1 MREEEKNTSQ
11 KSKFQRIL
19 KKRWTLPAIYISS
32 AAIILAAAF
41 WAQNSTEQTTDNGNK
56 ERSAET
62 GKSASEPSLEVNA
75 KLENIKMPV
84 ADESATVIKKE
95 FYDKNADKD
104 AQAAA
109 LIHYNNRYEPNKG
122 IDIAAKDGKEFDVLA
137 SLSGYVTKV
146 EEDSLNGNL
155 VEVEHDNGVVTR
167 YQSIKDIQVKAGDQV
182 KQGDK
187 IASAAQSLIN
197 EEAGTHVHFEIRKD
211 GVAVNP
217 ISYIEKQ
224 VTSIE
229 SETPASST
237 EKDAEAIEESKKS
250 GTAEEAQEDSSQ
262 TEEPAADDAEKTE
275 DPASGSDSSDTPDPN
290 AGETDEN

>member
-56 ERSAET
+56 EKAAET
-62 GKSASEPSLEVNA
+62 GKSANEPALEVNA

-109 LIHYNNRYEPNKG
+109 LIYYNNRYEPNKG
-122 IDIAAKDGKEFDVLA
+122 IDISAKNGKEFEVLA

-155 VEVEHDNGVVTR
+155 VEVEHENGVVTR

-182 KQGDK
+182 KQGDT

-211 GVAVNP
+211 GVPVNP
-217 ISYIEKQ
+217 IAYIEKQ
-224 VTSIE
+224 VTSIVIAE
-229 SETPASST
+229 KTAASS
-237 EKDAEAIEESKKS
+237 EEEATDESKKTES
-250 GTAEEAQEDSSQ
+250 APEGQEDGTQ
-262 TEEPAADDAEKTE
+262 TKEPAADDADQKE
-275 DPASGSDSSDTPDPN
+275 DPASGSDSTDEPDTN
-290 AGETDEN
+290 AGDTDEN